1 MTDSAAPTTATRKP
15 RSVTIR
21 LPLPS
26 RELSP
31 NGRFHWRSSAR
42 AKKFARLTAKYA
54 TEAQAGFARAGG
66 EMAKATC
73 EARFYFKQDRRRDR
87 DNLLASLKAYFDGV
101 ADAGLVRNDSDM
113 TYLPVVVAIDRTNP
127 RVELHIT
134 ETE

>member
-1 MTDSAAPTTATRKP
+1 MTDSADPTTATRKP

-31 NGRFHWRSSAR
+31 NGRFHWRSAAR
-42 AKKFARLTAKYA
+42 AKKFARLTAKYG
-54 TEAQAGFARAGG
+54 TEAQAGFVRAGR
-66 EMAKATC
+66 EMARATC

-101 ADAGLVRNDSDM
+101 ADAGLVRNDSDI
-113 TYLPVVVAIDRTNP
+113 TYLPVVVAIDKANP

-134 ETE
+134 EVE